1 MARRSRTGREV
12 SSLGERSQN
21 EEDHGGPDLR
31 SLEVFIGR
39 WINKGHT
46 IKHAGRVREEIVT
59 SNV

>member
-1 MARRSRTGREV
+1 MDGPETEDWPGRELVGEV
-12 SSLGERSQN
+12 SN

-46 IKHAGRVREEIVT
+46 IKHAGRVREEIVM
-59 SNV
+59 SDV